1 VESGSRLVQSA
12 GSAMQEISADV
23 EKVTRMIG
31 DITHATQ
38 EQSSGIGLI
47 NQSVASLDG
56 ATQQNAALVEQA
68 SAAAESLKIQA
79 QRLSGA
85 VAIFRLAQHPDPHG
99 YLPKART
106 AMELAFFTQAW
117 QHWPHGGVFA
127 VLESFRQRLLRAMGS
142 PATCPAGASM
152 CCRPC

>member
-85 VAIFRLAQHPDPHG
+85 VAIFRLAAPDPHG

-117 QHWPHGGVFA
+117 QHWPHGGCSLCLNHSA
-127 VLESFRQRLLRAMGS
+127 SGCSRRWAA